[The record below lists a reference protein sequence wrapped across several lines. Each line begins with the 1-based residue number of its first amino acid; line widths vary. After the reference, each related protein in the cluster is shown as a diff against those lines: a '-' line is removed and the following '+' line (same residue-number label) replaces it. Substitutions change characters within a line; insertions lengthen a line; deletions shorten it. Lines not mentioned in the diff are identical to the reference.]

1 MGFPNSSTTIPFNC
15 IEESTFCAELNKPGE
30 IKLAQTANMDI
41 LYFM

>member
-1 MGFPNSSTTIPFNC
+1 MSDLWKFSSIPC